1 MENLLIFVGIL
12 LFVYVGYKL
21 WNSKKRNPSNPNMIS
36 PGVKDELDQTDKR

>member
-21 WNSKKRNPSNPNMIS
+21 WNSKKRNPTDPNFID
-36 PGVKDELDQTDKR
+36 PGVKDDMDIKDKR